1 MAILNPTLREAGPTP
16 GSAKNWTVTSLCHA
30 QRIAAFTPA
39 PARAAEDFER
49 WSVFL
54 TAFPDGA
61 LVLAFF
67 DVAPEGYEDFEEGWT
82 ASAFVS
88 EFSDAL
94 LDTCPFGGSAV
105 EDMATGWLTAP
116 FAATW
121 ADVAATVGLFEGAP
135 HEDFESWLPAAAAS
149 WAAASFD
156 AGAKSAEAFEGTWA
170 ASKTL

>member
-1 MAILNPTLREAGPTP
+1 MAILNPTLREAAPTP
-16 GSAKNWTVTSLCHA
+16 GSPKSWKLTSLCQA
-30 QRIAAFTPA
+30 QRIAAFSPA
-39 PARAAEDFER
+39 PERAAEDFER
-49 WSVFL
+49 WTELV

-94 LDTCPFGGSAV
+94 LDTCPFGGGAV
-105 EDMATGWLTAP
+105 EDMAAGWLTTP
-116 FAATW
+116 FAASW
-121 ADVAATVGLFEGAP
+121 ADVAADMGLFEGTP
-135 HEDFESWLPAAAAS
+135 NDGFESWLPSAPVS
-149 WAAASFD
+149 WGSASFD
-156 AGAKSAEAFEGTWA
+156 GGATSAEGFEGTWT